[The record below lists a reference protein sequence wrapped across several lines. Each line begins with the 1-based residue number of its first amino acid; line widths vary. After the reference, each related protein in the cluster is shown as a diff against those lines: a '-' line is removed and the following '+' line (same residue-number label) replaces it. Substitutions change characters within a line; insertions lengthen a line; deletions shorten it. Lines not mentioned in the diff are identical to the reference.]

1 MVTHWDERF
10 DEVCG
15 AVIISVDS
23 EPLEDSSL
31 RFLLYGARSDDPAP
45 LFGRKTFAVVDD
57 PNPRHQPL

>member
-15 AVIISVDS
+15 AVIVSVDS

-31 RFLLYGARSDDPAP
+31 RYLLYGARSDDPAD
-45 LFGRKTFAVVDD
+45 RKSVV
-57 PNPRHQPL
+57 